1 MGRKGLSFDKW
12 PQKFP
17 DLRTLLFSSNFH
29 MLSSRWV
36 RELAW
41 CPEMGKDLRWDATF
55 RDKIMQMSAH
65 RHRAEQFV
73 SGSKEKQL
81 PKNFQDKSMKEL
93 DCN

>member
-17 DLRTLLFSSNFH
+17 DLRTQLFPSNFH
-29 MLSSRWV
+29 MFAV
-36 RELAW
+36 EFKVN

-65 RHRAEQFV
+65 RHRDEQFV

-81 PKNFQDKSMKEL
+81 PKNFQDKSMEDL